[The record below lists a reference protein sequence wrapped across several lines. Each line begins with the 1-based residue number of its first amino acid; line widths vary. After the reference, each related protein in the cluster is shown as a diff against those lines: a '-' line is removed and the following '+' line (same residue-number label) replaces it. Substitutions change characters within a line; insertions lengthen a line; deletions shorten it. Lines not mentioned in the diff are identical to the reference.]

1 MHLFIKAQQDQCI
14 FMFFCFFVFHPHICG
29 LVRNIHG
36 IPSLQKW
43 GTLDAAEANKLRPAR
58 TNIPQNVQGTT
69 AEGIYRT
76 RASRPPTCSD
86 LLSNHNTERSG
97 DAGEIPSGMP
107 PRLRASR
114 QEFLPASTVCCTSG
128 STQPVKKKKVL
139 PGDWRKWAHF
149 SSQTAPDLWLS

>member
-1 MHLFIKAQQDQCI
+1 MHLFIKAQQDQCL
-14 FMFFCFFVFHPHICG
+14 FLFFCFSSSYLRSSPKHPRDPVVTKMGHPRRRRSKQ
-29 LVRNIHG
+29 V
-36 IPSLQKW
+36 
-43 GTLDAAEANKLRPAR
+43 EAR
-58 TNIPQNVQGTT
+58 THEHTPNVQGTT

-76 RASRPPTCSD
+76 RASRLPTCSD
-86 LLSNHNTERSG
+86 LLSNHDHNTERSG